1 MALSDITYGGT
12 YSVLY
17 HSMFDI
23 TINRGNIGTVS
34 SIEFD
39 LNGLVMSI
47 TQPQASSETS
57 QTFVS

>member
-39 LNGLVMSI
+39 SNGLVMSI

>member
-17 HSMFDI
+17 HSMFDMS
-23 TINRGNIGTVS
+23 INRGNIGTVS
-34 SIEFD
+34 SIEYPS
-39 LNGLVMSI
+39 NGLVLDISI
-47 TQPQASSETS
+47 HTSSFESS